1 MSDPIDR
8 HLERVYRRL
17 DPARLGA
24 GGSGDLSPEDLAL
37 GRPGDRTDLMF
48 QTYSEQGIL
57 RALKAYG
64 TLGRIGRRVGGRLTL
79 RLDLD
84 DPFSPRLIATLP
96 GQADPAIDITLS
108 QRSGS
113 SLGLEGPGAVIR
125 LLFLESIVLQRP
137 GVPFTW
143 ERPPLPHQAHPGLTL
158 SGEILQLL
166 LLMQRRLAT
175 DGFGLIP
182 KSAVSAAIFSRFF
195 RFVDP
200 EAQHKL
206 GAFRALSREAPLW
219 YTAWAAELGC
229 VRHANGKIM
238 TFAPSLMLSP
248 LTPRARA
255 LIAPRRR
262 RMPWS
267 PSHPRPTIDQQCL
280 RSRFPWERMP
290 QDPVPPE
297 VQRLIG
303 ERPASSSG
311 R

>member
-1 MSDPIDR
+1 MT
-8 HLERVYRRL
+8 
-17 DPARLGA
+17 
-24 GGSGDLSPEDLAL
+24 PEDLAL
-37 GRPGDRTDLMF
+37 GAPGARTDLMF
-48 QTYSEQGIL
+48 QTYSARGII

-64 TLGRIGRRVGGRLTL
+64 TLERMERRLGGRLHL
-79 RLDLD
+79 HLELE
-84 DPFSPRLIATLP
+84 DPYSPRLVATLP
-96 GQADPAIDITLS
+96 DHPDPAIDITLS
-108 QRSGS
+108 QRTGS
-113 SLGLEGPGAVIR
+113 SLGLEGEGAGIR

-143 ERPPLPHQAHPGLTL
+143 ERPPLPHQAHPGLSL

-182 KSAVSAAIFSRFF
+182 KSAVSAAIFARFF

-200 EAQHKL
+200 EAQRRL

-219 YTAWAAELGC
+219 YAAWAAELGC
-229 VRHANGKIM
+229 VRQPDGAPM

-262 RMPWS
+262 KLPWRS
-267 PSHPRPTIDQQCL
+267 ARPLPTVDGDCL
-280 RSRFPWERMP
+280 RARFPWSQMP
-290 QDPVPPE
+290 KDPVPRE
-297 VQRLIG
+297 VQRLVG
-303 ERPASSSG
+303 DRPTHTAPG
-311 R
+311 G